1 MKKTYISPSMKR
13 LKANGEALMRVISV
27 PITNDTNLYPEAA
40 NEGHMDNEEDD
51 YMNIHINLW

>member
-1 MKKTYISPSMKR
+1 MKR